1 MIIYLGK
8 LIACSGL
15 LYLVYIFLLQQH
27 KLLVFNR
34 FYLLAIIPIALFA
47 PLLQTALPSF
57 IPDFFHF
64 NRVQPEVVPE
74 NMELVITAPAA
85 VPQEPLIS
93 TNTAIFLAYLLI
105 AIVLLIKYLL
115 SYKKFSTYIDRAA
128 ATDNPSIYSIHGLK
142 TPFSFFRR
150 IYVPR
155 GAYLQG
161 EIEASIIAHEQ
172 AHVDQ
177 RHSIDVIVM
186 QFMRVILW
194 FNPMV
199 YLIDRAVRQNHEYL
213 ADDAVVQVY
222 ERASY
227 QHLIIQWSM
236 SSPDI
241 NALPASNFNF
251 LTTKKR
257 LIMLQKRTNS
267 GKLLLMPALTL
278 LLTTAISLLFST
290 HVEAQKTTPAKTEK
304 TEPAKPAMTPPASK
318 KPGAPKAVSEQPN
331 PPRRADAPAMEPKK
345 NAAPKEET
353 VRFPEPK
360 KSPAAP
366 KEKTVRFPEPK
377 KTDGS
382 SKKTTGSKPPVPK
395 EVKLDPAPPKIEEV
409 TLENV
414 QIQEPKRVNVNG
426 NGNSS
431 GNGNANTNGNT
442 NGNVKFQEPKHVT
455 MRATAN
461 VSTVTSVKANNV
473 QVNDPKTV
481 SIVKTGTAT
490 SGSAKATEIRS
501 AEPNTITNVNVRST
515 STISSEAK
523 ENNGK
528 RAAKIVLKGQPAK
541 KELTSN

>member
-15 LYLVYIFLLQQH
+15 LYLVYISLLQQH
-27 KLLVFNR
+27 KLLAFNR

-47 PLLQTALPSF
+47 PLVQTALPSF

-74 NMELVITAPAA
+74 HIELAITAPAA
-85 VPQEPLIS
+85 VPQESLIS

-105 AIVLLIKYLL
+105 AIVLLIRYIV
-115 SYKKFSTYIDRAA
+115 SYKKFSSYIGRAS
-128 ATDNPSIYSIHGLK
+128 ATNNPSIYSIYGLK

-150 IYVPR
+150 IYVPH

-177 RHSIDVIVM
+177 RHSIDVMLM
-186 QFMRVILW
+186 QFMRIVLW

-257 LIMLQKRTNS
+257 LIMLQKKTNS

-318 KPGAPKAVSEQPN
+318 KPGAPKAVSERPN
-331 PPRRADAPAMEPKK
+331 PPKREMVPTMK
-345 NAAPKEET
+345 
-353 VRFPEPK
+353 PK
-360 KSPAAP
+360 KSSTSQ
-366 KEKTVRFPEPK
+366 KEDTVRFPEPK

-382 SKKTTGSKPPVPK
+382 SRKTTGNEPPMRE
-395 EVKLDPAPPKIEEV
+395 EVKVEVASKKVETANAPASKEGVRLWTIKNTSTDKAMKEAPAKIEEV
-409 TLENV
+409 NV
-414 QIQEPKRVNVNG
+414 E
-426 NGNSS
+426 
-431 GNGNANTNGNT
+431 
-442 NGNVKFQEPKHVT
+442 NVKFQEPKRINVSE
-455 MRATAN
+455 TAN
-461 VSTVTSVKANNV
+461 VIITTSMKSNV
-473 QVNDPKTV
+473 QVNDPNAVTT
-481 SIVKTGTAT
+481 VKTGTAT
-490 SGSAKATEIRS
+490 SGSAKVTEIRS
-501 AEPNTITNVNVRST
+501 TEPNTITKANIRYAN
-515 STISSEAK
+515 TIVSEAK

-528 RAAKIVLKGQPAK
+528 QAAKIVLRGEPAK
-541 KELTSN
+541 KTTSSR

>member
-15 LYLVYIFLLQQH
+15 LYLVYISLLQQH
-27 KLLVFNR
+27 KLLAFNR

-47 PLLQTALPSF
+47 PLVQTALPSF

-74 NMELVITAPAA
+74 HMELAITAPAA
-85 VPQEPLIS
+85 VPQESLIS

-105 AIVLLIKYLL
+105 AIVLLIRYIVN
-115 SYKKFSTYIDRAA
+115 YKKFSSYIGRAS
-128 ATDNPSIYSIHGLK
+128 ATNNPSIYSIHGLK

-177 RHSIDVIVM
+177 RHSIDVMLM
-186 QFMRVILW
+186 QFMRIVLW

-227 QHLIIQWSM
+227 QHLIIQWST

-304 TEPAKPAMTPPASK
+304 TEPAKPAKTPPTSK
-318 KPGAPKAVSEQPN
+318 KPDAPKAVSERPN
-331 PPRRADAPAMEPKK
+331 PPRRERAPAMEPKK

-353 VRFPEPK
+353 I
-360 KSPAAP
+360 
-366 KEKTVRFPEPK
+366 RFPEPK
-377 KTDGS
+377 KTGGN
-382 SKKTTGSKPPVPK
+382 SKKTMKNKPPAPK
-395 EVKLDPAPPKIEEV
+395 EVKFDAVPKVEEV
-409 TLENV
+409 YVE
-414 QIQEPKRVNVNG
+414 
-426 NGNSS
+426 
-431 GNGNANTNGNT
+431 
-442 NGNVKFQEPKHVT
+442 NVKFQEPKRINVNGNANGNGNASDNGTSGGSSSEKHREPKRIT
-455 MRATAN
+455 MRGTAN

-473 QVNDPKTV
+473 QVNDPKAV

-490 SGSAKATEIRS
+490 SGSAKVTEIRS

-528 RAAKIVLKGQPAK
+528 QAAKIVLRGEPANK
-541 KELTSN
+541 TNSSK

>member
-15 LYLVYIFLLQQH
+15 LYLVYISLLQQQ

-47 PLLQTALPSF
+47 PLVQTALPSF

-64 NRVQPEVVPE
+64 NSNQLEVAPEHMEVVT
-74 NMELVITAPAA
+74 VVPAA
-85 VPQEPLIS
+85 VQQEPLIT
-93 TNTAIFLAYLLI
+93 TNTAIFFAYVLI
-105 AIVLLIKYLL
+105 AIVLLIRYIV
-115 SYKKFSTYIDRAA
+115 SYKKFLSYIGRAS

-177 RHSIDVIVM
+177 RHSIDVMLM
-186 QFMRVILW
+186 QFMRIVLW
-194 FNPMV
+194 FNPLV

-304 TEPAKPAMTPPASK
+304 TEPAKPAKTPPTSK
-318 KPGAPKAVSEQPN
+318 KPGAPKAVSERPN
-331 PPRRADAPAMEPKK
+331 PPRREGAPAMEPKK

-353 VRFPEPK
+353 IHFPEPQ
-360 KSPAAP
+360 
-366 KEKTVRFPEPK
+366 KT
-377 KTDGS
+377 GGN
-382 SKKTTGSKPPVPK
+382 SKKTIKNKPPAPK
-395 EVKLDPAPPKIEEV
+395 EVKFDAAPKVEEV
-409 TLENV
+409 YVE
-414 QIQEPKRVNVNG
+414 
-426 NGNSS
+426 
-431 GNGNANTNGNT
+431 
-442 NGNVKFQEPKHVT
+442 NVKFQEPKRIT
-455 MRATAN
+455 MRGTAN
-461 VSTVTSVKANNV
+461 VSTVTSVNANNV

-481 SIVKTGTAT
+481 SIVKTGTAA
-490 SGSAKATEIRS
+490 SATAKVTEIRS

-528 RAAKIVLKGQPAK
+528 QAARVILRGEPANK
-541 KELTSN
+541 TNSSK